1 MLPKENLDDRTFED
15 LVAEC
20 ILRIPRYCPD
30 WTDFNPSDPGIT
42 LIELFAWLTDQM
54 LMRFNKVPRRNYIT
68 FLELVGIKLQPPAPA
83 QTNVSFY
90 LTQPDTYPYLI
101 PQGTEIGT
109 ETTETEEAVIF
120 STDKDLS
127 IGQPEIIHFLTAET
141 EEETPSLLR
150 DGFNN
155 QWTRDSNAEWSGEEI
170 CLFNEQPEVGNCF
183 YLVLNPEESLAGNIL
198 AIMFRGASATP
209 TGIDPDH
216 PPRTWSAWDGSQWIS
231 ILMKEEDD
239 NTGGFSFNNEE
250 TIQDMDSI
258 PTGEVI
264 VHLPQNLPSYNF
276 EGYQGYWLRCVY
288 TEHEEAQGSYRQAP
302 KIVGVNLQ
310 SIGGS
315 VAVKQSFVIRDELL
329 GISDG
334 KPGQYFT
341 LQNIPVLERK
351 REEYIAIVPP
361 GSPPQT
367 WTEVRD
373 FASSTPNDPHYTLDS
388 LTGTVQFGPL
398 IQEPSRHVNKTKL
411 RATQTQLPALGN
423 YSTQTQLPALGNYS
437 TRLVGNTE
445 GILEKQYGSI
455 PPKGAEIRMRC
466 YRTGGGR
473 LGNIES
479 QTLKVLKS
487 AIPYVYKAT
496 NYQSAKGGCDPES
509 LDQAIIRAP
518 QIFRTRDRAV
528 TKEDFEVL
536 THQGGGGS
544 IARTLCL
551 PVEAA
556 GTVTVLVV
564 PEAERNNPEQGLNP
578 EALMLTPFLRE
589 QTLKYLNERKLLG
602 VRIQLQEPDYV
613 GVAVTA
619 SIGLESIYQNDRD
632 EDEIRNK
639 LIKALYQFL
648 NPLTGGIK
656 GQGWEFGKSVY
667 ISDIIALFQKV
678 PGVRYIGEVMLHS
691 FYRENEVWVSH
702 TEEPRQYV
710 DPGNYGLICSWLDY
724 PNLGHTIH
732 FLTD

>member
-20 ILRIPRYCPD
+20 ILRIPRYCPE

-54 LMRFNKVPRRNYIT
+54 LIRFNQVPRRNYIT
-68 FLELVGIKLQPPAPA
+68 FLELLGIKLQPPAPA

-101 PQGTEIGT
+101 PQGTEVAT
-109 ETTETEEAVIF
+109 ERTETEEAVIF
-120 STDKDLS
+120 STEQDLT

-141 EEETPSLLR
+141 LEEIPSLFR

-155 QWTRDSNAEWSGEEI
+155 QWIKESNGEWRGEETS
-170 CLFNEQPEVGNCF
+170 LFNEQPQVGNCF
-183 YLVLNPEESLAGNIL
+183 YLVLNPEKSLTGNIL
-198 AIMFRGASATP
+198 AIMFRGAPATP
-209 TGIDPDH
+209 TGINPDH

-239 NTGGFSFNNEE
+239 YTGGFSFNNEE
-250 TIQDMDSI
+250 TIQNMDTV

-264 VHLPQNLPSYNF
+264 VYLPQNLPSYNF
-276 EGYQGYWLRCVY
+276 EGYQGYWLRCLY
-288 TEHEEAQGSYRQAP
+288 TEPIESQGIYRQAP

-315 VAVKQSFVIRDELL
+315 VAVKQSFIIRDELL

-341 LQNIPVLERK
+341 LQNIPVLERR

-373 FASSTPNDPHYTLDS
+373 FASSTPDDRHYTLDS

-398 IQEPSRHVNKTKL
+398 IQEPSRHVRETKF
-411 RATQTQLPALGN
+411 RASQTQLPV
-423 YSTQTQLPALGNYS
+423 LGNYS
-437 TRLVGNTE
+437 TRLVGNIDGTW
-445 GILEKQYGSI
+445 EKQYGSI

-487 AIPYVYKAT
+487 AIPYVSKVT

-509 LDQAIIRAP
+509 LNQAILRAP
-518 QIFRTRDRAV
+518 QILRTRDRAV

-536 THQGGGGS
+536 THQGGMGS

-556 GTVTVLVV
+556 GTVTILAV
-564 PEAERNNPEQGLNP
+564 PEVEKNNLPEGLSP
-578 EALMLTPFLRE
+578 EALVLTPFLRE
-589 QTLKYLNERKLLG
+589 QTLEYLEERKLLG
-602 VRIQLQEPDYV
+602 VNVQLQEPNYV
-613 GVAVTA
+613 GVAVTT
-619 SIGLESIYQNDRD
+619 SIGLESIYQSDRA
-632 EDEIRNK
+632 EDLIRQQLK
-639 LIKALYQFL
+639 IALYKFL
-648 NPLTGGIK
+648 NPLTGGIA
-656 GQGWEFGKSVY
+656 GQGWEFGRSVY

-678 PGVRYIGEVMLHS
+678 PGVKYIGEVILHS
-691 FYRENEVWVSH
+691 FYRQNEVWIRHPEDS
-702 TEEPRQYV
+702 RQV
-710 DPGNYGLICSWLDY
+710 IDPGDYGLICSWSGHLN
-724 PNLGHTIH
+724 PGHTIH
-732 FLTD
+732 FLTN

>member
-68 FLELVGIKLQPPAPA
+68 FLELLGIKLQPPAPA

-101 PQGTEIGT
+101 PQGTEVGT
-109 ETTETEEAVIF
+109 ERTETEEAVIF
-120 STDKDLS
+120 STEQDLL
-127 IGQPEIIHFLTAET
+127 IGQPEIIHFLTAERF
-141 EEETPSLLR
+141 EEIPSSFR

-155 QWTRDSNAEWSGEEI
+155 QWIRENNGEWRGEETS
-170 CLFNEQPEVGNCF
+170 LFNEQPEVGNCF
-183 YLVLNPEESLAGNIL
+183 YLVLNPEQSLTGNTL
-198 AIMFRGASATP
+198 AIMFRGAPATP
-209 TGIDPDH
+209 TGINPDH

-239 NTGGFSFNNEE
+239 YTGGFSFNNEE
-250 TIQDMDSI
+250 TIQNMDTV

-276 EGYQGYWLRCVY
+276 EGYQGYWLRCLY
-288 TEHEEAQGSYRQAP
+288 TEPVEGQGIYRQAP

-334 KPGQYFT
+334 KPAQYFT
-341 LQNIPVLERK
+341 LQNIPVLER
-351 REEYIAIVPP
+351 RTEEYIAIVPP

-373 FASSTPNDPHYTLDS
+373 FASSTPDDRHYTLDS

-398 IQEPSRHVNKTKL
+398 IQEPSRHVRETKF
-411 RATQTQLPALGN
+411 RASQTQLPV
-423 YSTQTQLPALGNYS
+423 LGNYS
-437 TRLVGNTE
+437 TRLVGNIDGT
-445 GILEKQYGSI
+445 LEKQYGSI
-455 PPKGAEIRMRC
+455 PPKDAEIRMRC

-473 LGNIES
+473 LGNVES
-479 QTLKVLKS
+479 QTLKILKS
-487 AIPYVYKAT
+487 AIPYVSKVT
-496 NYQSAKGGCDPES
+496 NYQSAKGGSDPES
-509 LDQAIIRAP
+509 LNQAMLRAP
-518 QIFRTRDRAV
+518 QILRTRDRAV
-528 TKEDFEVL
+528 TKEDFEIL
-536 THQGGGGS
+536 THQGGRGS

-556 GTVTVLVV
+556 GTVTILVV
-564 PEAERNNPEQGLNP
+564 PEAERNNPEDGLSP
-578 EALMLTPFLRE
+578 EALVLTSFLRE
-589 QTLKYLNERKLLG
+589 QTLEYLEERKLLG
-602 VRIQLQEPDYV
+602 VRIQLREPDYV
-613 GVAVTA
+613 GVAVTT
-619 SIGLESIYQNDRD
+619 SIGLESTYQNDRA
-632 EDEIRNK
+632 EDMIRQQLK
-639 LIKALYQFL
+639 IALYKFL
-648 NPLTGGIK
+648 NPLTGGIEGK
-656 GQGWEFGKSVY
+656 GWKFGRSVY

-678 PGVRYIGEVMLHS
+678 PGVRYIGEVILHS
-691 FYRENEVWVSH
+691 FYQQNEVWVRYP
-702 TEEPRQYV
+702 EEPRQIIN
-710 DPGNYGLICSWLDY
+710 PGDRGLICSWSDY
-724 PNLGHTIH
+724 PNPGHTIH
-732 FLTD
+732 FLTE